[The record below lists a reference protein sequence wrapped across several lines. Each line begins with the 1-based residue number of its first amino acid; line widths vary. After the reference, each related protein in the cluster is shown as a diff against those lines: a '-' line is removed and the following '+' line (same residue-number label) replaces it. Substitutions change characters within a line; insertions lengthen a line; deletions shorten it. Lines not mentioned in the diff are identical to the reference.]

1 MPYVLKCHTHTK
13 PTLKKYTG
21 GDKDDGDKDDLN
33 ENFIIAGIQFAMMVG
48 MLGFFAVVAYRMRVR
63 KIRN

>member
-21 GDKDDGDKDDLN
+21 GDKDEEDEDDVRVAMLV
-33 ENFIIAGIQFAMMVG
+33 IQCVMMVG
-48 MLGFFAVVAYRMRVR
+48 MLGFFAVVAYRMKGR
-63 KIRN
+63 KVST

>member
-13 PTLKKYTG
+13 PTLKKYTS
-21 GDKDDGDKDDLN
+21 GDKDDGDKDDLT
-33 ENFIIAGIQFAMMVG
+33 ENFIIAGIQFAMVG
-48 MLGFFAVVAYRMRVR
+48 VVLGFFAVVAYRMKVG

>member
-13 PTLKKYTG
+13 PTLKKYTS
-21 GDKDDGDKDDLN
+21 GDKDDGDKDDLT

-48 MLGFFAVVAYRMRVR
+48 MLGFFAVVAYRM
-63 KIRN
+63 KGNKDSN